1 MKNDLLSGLKIYI
14 KENGKDALDN
24 VISAGSFV
32 YKNTDSKYTHECEAL
47 MICLTLGYHKKL
59 NESNQSERSSV
70 KKEIA
75 ESLNNNEGL
84 DLDLCNRTIDILE
97 TALFEPEMPTPETPV
112 EENKKPSVSSEEI
125 LTKTSAELNREKQL
139 NKELTSIIA
148 NKDEQNKNLI
158 KEINIF
164 KNNKTYSQKAMP
176 VLDEALIKAKKKFNT
191 VLFFLII
198 SVITIFIVYGRMKDK
213 NTDISY
219 INEWIYGEFSTFD
232 RNFED
237 SKKIW
242 IVNVVDMKVGNANQ
256 NNKWITRP
264 GVQLKANAVQYL
276 NPVFIY
282 NSPVAYSM
290 TFFIKIIDPTG
301 TIYRNNTISPAG
313 YSYSKSYQVRKGQ
326 SLEFDPGGWGSA
338 GGGSYYPG
346 TWKIELWYE
355 GFCLYSGDVKLE

>member
-24 VISAGSFV
+24 IGAAGSFI
-32 YKNTDSKYTHECEAL
+32 YKNTDSKYTRECEVL
-47 MICLTLGYHKKL
+47 MICLTLGYHKIL
-59 NESNQSERSSV
+59 NESNQSERFSV
-70 KKEIA
+70 KKGIA

-97 TALFEPEMPTPETPV
+97 AALFEPEMPV
-112 EENKKPSVSSEEI
+112 EEKKKTSVSLEEK
-125 LTKTSAELNREKQL
+125 LEKTSAELNKEKQL
-139 NKELTSIIA
+139 NKELASIIA

-164 KNNKTYSQKAMP
+164 KNNKAYGQNAIP
-176 VLDEALIKAKKKFNT
+176 ALDEALIKAKKKFNT
-191 VLFFLII
+191 VLVFLII

-213 NTDISY
+213 NTDLSY
-219 INEWIYGEFSTFD
+219 INKWVYGEYTTLEK
-232 RNFED
+232 NFED

-346 TWKIELWYE
+346 TWKIELWCE